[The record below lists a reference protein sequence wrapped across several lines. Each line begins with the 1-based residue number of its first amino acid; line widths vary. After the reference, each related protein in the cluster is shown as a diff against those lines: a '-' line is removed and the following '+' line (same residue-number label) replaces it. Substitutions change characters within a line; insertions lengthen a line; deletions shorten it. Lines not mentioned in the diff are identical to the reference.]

1 MAAVSAIALFLAVS
15 IACVNAQHGAS
26 KSKVCA
32 NVFCGAGREC
42 SVSDKGEPSCLCI
55 AECKSHKRP
64 VCGSNGKT
72 YRNHCELHRDACLTG
87 TKIQPAADGA
97 CQERTDDSAS
107 SVSLPVVCSQGD
119 RNGLRGRLVEWLRSE
134 TVSGG
139 WFTAGSDYR
148 TVLNNYFEGTAG
160 VDKALDSTELL
171 QLIQQNPA
179 VSTMSSQPAEEP
191 GHGQLLRGLCVDAL
205 IELSD
210 RDTDWK
216 LGFEEFLDLLNPNY
230 TPPEK
235 KCALEDEWH
244 SDGAVTLVDCNRCVC
259 SCGNWVCTTMTCD
272 GAGGDAEKSKQVNF
286 KSEQDTAQEARKVN
300 LKEVI

>member
-205 IELSD
+205 IEL
-210 RDTDWK
+210 RTADTDWK

-230 TPPEK
+230 TPPERSVP
-235 KCALEDEWH
+235 WRM
-244 SDGAVTLVDCNRCVC
+244 SG
-259 SCGNWVCTTMTCD
+259 
-272 GAGGDAEKSKQVNF
+272 
-286 KSEQDTAQEARKVN
+286 TATAPSPWWTATAASAPAATGSAPP
-300 LKEVI
+300 